1 MTVDT
6 NAGSGRRVP
15 AEQEFHAVVVETF
28 DVEEGR
34 YFRVAIGTKFED
46 GGRFVRIDEGN
57 QGDKPEEKNTLA
69 GTYYSAKAAL
79 DELTSI
85 YPLGVVVMLNKYFS
99 E

>member
-1 MTVDT
+1 MTVDAS
-6 NAGSGRRVP
+6 AGSGRLVP

-28 DVEEGR
+28 DDEEGR

-57 QGDKPEEKNTLA
+57 QGDKPEERNTLA
-69 GTYYSAKAAL
+69 GTYYSTKAVQS
-79 DELTSI
+79 DLTSI
-85 YPLGVVVMLNKYFS
+85 YPQGVVDMLNKYFS